1 MFLIRTAFWLS
12 IIILLL
18 PAEDPP
24 GSVPQA
30 QGDSQ
35 VNATSVIGAA
45 RNTISD
51 IAGICERSP
60 DVCETGGAAVDTF
73 VKKARYGA
81 GLVGR
86 AIWGDNPAQGDPAV
100 QIPQT
105 VNYAP
110 DERAPY
116 ERAPAPAGSRST
128 LQPED
133 RSPAWNGPVPDRP
146 V

>member
-18 PAEDPP
+18 PAEEPP
-24 GSVPQA
+24 GSVARTQD
-30 QGDSQ
+30 GTQ
-35 VNATSVIGAA
+35 VSATSVIGAA
-45 RNTISD
+45 RTTISD

-60 DVCETGGAAVDTF
+60 GVCETGGAAVDTF

-81 GLVGR
+81 SLVGR
-86 AIWGDNPAQGDPAV
+86 AIWGEETV
-100 QIPQT
+100 QPQVPET
-105 VNYAP
+105 APRTINY
-110 DERAPY
+110 ETY
-116 ERAPAPAGSRST
+116 ERAPAANPGSQST

-133 RSPAWNGPVPDRP
+133 RTPAWNGPVPDRP

>member
-12 IIILLL
+12 IVILLL
-18 PAEDPP
+18 PAEEPP
-24 GSVPQA
+24 GSPQA
-30 QGDSQ
+30 SAGTQ
-35 VNATSVIGAA
+35 VSANSVIGAA

-86 AIWGDNPAQGDPAV
+86 AIWGDDAAQEPARA
-100 QIPQT
+100 
-105 VNYAP
+105 VNYEAP
-110 DERAPY
+110 QRPSVAQ
-116 ERAPAPAGSRST
+116 PASSQST

-133 RSPAWNGPVPDRP
+133 RQPAWNGPVPDRP